1 MKIPSKFSPL
11 VLVLLCASSLLAQG
25 SVPEISYDTNSNFLK
40 WPEHV
45 YMGEPSGVA
54 HNSKGHI
61 FIYTRTGSVNLSTG
75 TSRTFVRG
83 GARLF
88 EFDQNGNFVR
98 EIGQDLY
105 GFVFAENVRV
115 DPQDNIWIVD
125 SGSNMVIKFDPQGRV
140 AMTFG
145 RKPEAVT
152 VPAMPPES
160 APAPPP
166 GGPAPFGG
174 RGVGAGALGDSFG
187 RPADV
192 AWDAAGNIFVAD
204 GHGATGNARIAKF
217 DKDGRFVK
225 TWGSRGSAEGQF
237 NTPHAIAV
245 DTKGNVY
252 VADRGNKR
260 IQVFDSDGNFKT
272 EYHGVGAPLAM
283 CITPGEHQY
292 LYASNSN
299 ESGNFENGEIYKLE
313 LDGTVVGKFG
323 TAGKGPKEF
332 GTVHAIDCRSENEVY
347 VGELLNWRVQKVTLH
362 PSGGGK
368 SSK

>member
-1 MKIPSKFSPL
+1 MNVNVRGS
-11 VLVLLCASSLLAQG
+11 VLVCMLLCASSVLAQ
-25 SVPEISYDTNSNFLK
+25 SSIPELSYDTSSNFLK
-40 WPEHV
+40 WPEHI
-45 YMGEPSGVA
+45 YMGEPAGVA

-83 GARLF
+83 GSRLF
-88 EFDQNGNFVR
+88 EFDQSGKFVR

-115 DPQDNIWIVD
+115 DPQDNIWVVD
-125 SGSNMVIKFDPQGRV
+125 SGSSMVIKFDPEGRV

-145 RKPEAVT
+145 RKPEAAT
-152 VPAMPPES
+152 IPAMPPES
-160 APAPPP
+160 QPEPPA
-166 GGPAPFGG
+166 GAAAPFGG
-174 RGVGAGALGDSFG
+174 RGPGAGALGDSFN
-187 RPADV
+187 RPGDV

-204 GHGATGNARIAKF
+204 GHGAAGNARIAKF
-217 DKDGRFVK
+217 DKNGRFLK

-237 NTPHAIAV
+237 NTPHSIAV
-245 DTKGNVY
+245 DAQGGVY

-260 IQVFDSDGNFKT
+260 IQVFDNDGNFKKA
-272 EYHGVGAPLAM
+272 YQDVGAPSAI
-283 CITPGEHQY
+283 CITPGAHQY

-299 ESGNFENGEIYKLE
+299 DSGNLENGEIYKLE

-332 GTVHAIDCRSENEVY
+332 GTVHAIDCRSENDIY
-347 VGELLNWRVQKVTLH
+347 VGELLNWRVQRVTLH
-362 PSGGGK
+362 PAVGK
-368 SSK
+368 SGR